1 MQAAP
6 VSRAGT
12 VFRFESA
19 PVFNVNGGDQE
30 EMRQMFE
37 EYHDRTLQ
45 DVEEMQRQKEADE
58 RRGRYE

>member
-1 MQAAP
+1 M
-6 VSRAGT
+6 
-12 VFRFESA
+12 FRFESA